1 MAHVHIK
8 TNAQA
13 HARPKTVASAK
24 GKAVSGQPHIAA
36 RAVGKLSYNKKA
48 C

>member
-1 MAHVHIK
+1 MAHVYIK
-8 TNAQA
+8 TNQQA

-24 GKAVSGQPHIAA
+24 GSAQSGQPHIVK
-36 RAVGKLSYNKKA
+36 RAVGKLGNNKKA